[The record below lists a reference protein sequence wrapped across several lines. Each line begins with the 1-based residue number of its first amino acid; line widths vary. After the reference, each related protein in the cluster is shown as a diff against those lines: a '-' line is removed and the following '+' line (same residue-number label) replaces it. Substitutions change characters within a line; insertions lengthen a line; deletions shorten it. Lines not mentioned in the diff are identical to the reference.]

1 MTVGYEN
8 VGDNYP
14 LTIVR
19 GTPLLI
25 VMTFSV
31 EQSAQTHVSAIYT
44 DSPSRTLVQSLDP
57 VKSGGNLI
65 ITLSMTGVETA
76 AMTGETYR
84 FSHTI
89 DGVELMGGLV
99 TMVPIGT
106 PLAKDGS
113 RQDVSV
119 SASGVSVNISAVI
132 TAPSIGVATIAD
144 IDTGT
149 NNTLAITPAGL
160 AGSALQ
166 ASVDAG
172 AAGVEIATI
181 AEIDTGTDDTTA
193 VSPAGLAGSALQA
206 TADAAAV
213 KYVTP
218 GTESGTTYTLV
229 LADVDKLKIFSN
241 AAVVTVTIPTNAA
254 TALPVGW
261 STLLQSSGA
270 GGLTLTTTSL
280 TLVGSLPKKTIA
292 QNESMFLIK
301 SATDT
306 WSIIGGTAV

>member
-31 EQSAQTHVSAIYT
+31 EQGAQTHVSAIYT

-57 VKSGGNLI
+57 TKSGGDLI

-89 DGVELMGGLV
+89 DGVELMGGKV

-106 PLAKDGS
+106 PLARDGS
-113 RQDVSV
+113 RQDVSI
-119 SASGVSVNISAVI
+119 STSSVSVNISAVI
-132 TAPSIGVATIAD
+132 TSQPFTLATIAET
-144 IDTGT
+144 DTGT
-149 NNTLAITPAGL
+149 SSETAVTPAGL
-160 AGSALQ
+160 AGSAIHATATSAQ
-166 ASVDAG
+166 ADAT
-172 AAGVEIATI
+172 AA
-181 AEIDTGTDDTTA
+181 
-193 VSPAGLAGSALQA
+193 QA

-229 LADVDKLKIFSN
+229 LADVGKLTIFSN
-241 AAVVTVTIPTNAA
+241 AGAVTVTIPTNASV
-254 TALPVGW
+254 ALPVGW

-280 TLVGSLPKKTIA
+280 TLNGSSPKKTIA